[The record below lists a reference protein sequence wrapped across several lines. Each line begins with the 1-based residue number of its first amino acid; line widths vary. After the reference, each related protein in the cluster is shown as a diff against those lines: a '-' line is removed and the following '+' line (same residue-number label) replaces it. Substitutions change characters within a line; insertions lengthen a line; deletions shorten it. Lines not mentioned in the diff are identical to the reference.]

1 MWTKHF
7 LLDASPMDILFQD
20 LRYAI
25 RGLRRASGFT
35 ALAALTLALGIGANA
50 AMFSVVNAVLFRPL
64 PYASADRLVVLWTD
78 DVRRALHRERSP
90 YPTIAA
96 WRADNHTLQDLAYY
110 AVYRETLNEQG
121 VRERLRV
128 AGASTNLFSVLGVSP
143 ALGRPLA
150 SADSLGERVAVIS
163 DAFWRRRF
171 DGDPAVVGRTFR
183 VEGGGDRVVE
193 YRITGVTAP
202 EFYFPD
208 RGVDFWTAA
217 SVPENDVLAPLKK
230 GARRWTAV
238 ARMKSATSTADVQR
252 DLAVVG
258 KRLSA
263 AHATLPSDFPGF
275 TPAVESLRDSLTG
288 EHVQAALWLLLA
300 AVTLVLAIAC
310 ANVAS
315 LTLARAAKRQH
326 EFVVRLALGA
336 TRTRLGA
343 QLTVESLLLAAIG
356 GALGLALASFLG
368 DLLRVAAA
376 NALPRIEDVTI
387 DTRVLAFVAS
397 VSVLSGV
404 IVGLAPVFHAS
415 RPNAGSALR
424 DRGSVSGT
432 RGALRLRSVLVMGQ
446 CALAVVLLA
455 GAGLFL
461 RSLNRLRGVEA
472 GFDAQRVVDV
482 RIEFPATTSATPD
495 AEQAVSAIGSLGGVE
510 AVGFID
516 DMFIGSAQTRSISIA
531 GRDVS
536 TGQMTD
542 GRVTAGFFKTMRV
555 PLLRGRYLTA
565 ADATAQRRDT
575 ASAAAPA
582 EPVVVNA
589 AFARRFFPGENALGR
604 VFAEGSAQQPHS
616 FEIVGIV
623 GDMRRQGRERSPI
636 PEFYTAYVPV
646 PRGRADLLV
655 RVRQDVDPMRLAP
668 AIQSSVRAL
677 IPGSLVW
684 YVRTVSDQFD
694 DFDSARRLETW
705 LLAGFAALA
714 LVLAVVGIYGVV
726 QYAVAQRTREIGL
739 RMALGANSTAIM
751 RTTLGEGLRAP
762 LIGMGIGLVAAGLLT
777 RLMTHLL
784 FETSAGDPITYSAI
798 ALVLAS
804 AAVAACFL
812 PARRA
817 SRVDPMIALR
827 HE

>member
-1 MWTKHF
+1 
-7 LLDASPMDILFQD
+7 MDVLFHD

-35 ALAALTLALGIGANA
+35 ALAAITLALGIGANT

-64 PYASADRLVVLWTD
+64 PYARADRLAVLWTD

-90 YPTIAA
+90 FPTIAA

-110 AVYRETLNEQG
+110 AVYRETLKEQG

-128 AGASTNLFSVLGVSP
+128 AGTSTNLFAVLGVSP
-143 ALGRPLA
+143 ALGRPFVGG
-150 SADSLGERVAVIS
+150 DSLGERLAVIS

-171 DGDPAVVGRTFR
+171 DRDPAVVGKTFH
-183 VEGGGDRVVE
+183 VESGGDRVAE
-193 YRITGVTAP
+193 YRIIGVAAP

-208 RGVDFWTAA
+208 KGVDFWTAA
-217 SVPENDVLAPLKK
+217 RVSEKDVLAPFEKE
-230 GARRWTAV
+230 ARRWTAV
-238 ARMKSATSTADVQR
+238 ARLKRATTTADVER
-252 DLAVVG
+252 DLSNIG
-258 KRLSA
+258 KRLAA

-275 TPAVESLRDSLTG
+275 TPTVESLRDSLTG
-288 EHVQAALWLLLA
+288 EHVQATLWLLLA

-315 LTLARAAKRQH
+315 LSLARAARREH

-336 TRTRLGA
+336 SRTRLAA

-376 NALPRIEDVTI
+376 SALPRIEDLTI
-387 DTRVLAFVAS
+387 DGRVFAFVAG

-404 IVGLAPVFHAS
+404 IVGVAPVFRAS
-415 RPNAGSALR
+415 RSSAGIALR
-424 DRGSVSGT
+424 DRGSISGT
-432 RGALRLRSVLVMGQ
+432 RGALRFRGVLVMAQ

-461 RSLNRLRGVEA
+461 RSLNRLRGVDA

-482 RIEFPATTSATPD
+482 RIEFPAAASALPD
-495 AEQAVSAIGSLGGVE
+495 VEQTLTAIGSLGGVE
-510 AVGFID
+510 AAGFID

-536 TGQMTD
+536 TRQMTD
-542 GRVTAGFFKTMRV
+542 GRVTAGFFRTMRV
-555 PLLRGRYLTA
+555 PLLRGRYLTT
-565 ADATAQRRDT
+565 ADASVQRRDS
-575 ASAAAPA
+575 ASTAAPA

-589 AFARRFFPGENALGR
+589 TFARLFFPGTNALGR
-604 VFAEGSAQQPHS
+604 VFALGTAQASHS
-616 FEIVGIV
+616 FEIVGVV
-623 GDMRRQGRERSPI
+623 GDMRRGGRERSPI
-636 PEFYTAYVPV
+636 PEYYTAYVPV
-646 PRGRADLLV
+646 PQGRADLLV
-655 RVRQDVDPMRLAP
+655 RVRQGVDPMQLAP
-668 AIQSSVRAL
+668 AIQSSARAL

-705 LLAGFAALA
+705 LFAGFAALA
-714 LVLAVVGIYGVV
+714 LMLAVVGIYGVV
-726 QYAVAQRTREIGL
+726 QYAVTQRTREIGL
-739 RMALGANSTAIM
+739 RMALGADGAAVL
-751 RTTLGEGLRAP
+751 RTTLREGLRAP
-762 LIGMGIGLVAAGLLT
+762 LIGLGIGLAAAGLLT

-784 FETSAGDPITYSAI
+784 FETSAGDPLTYAAI
-798 ALVLAS
+798 VLLLAS
-804 AAVAACFL
+804 AAAAACFP

-817 SRVDPMIALR
+817 SRIDPMIALR
-827 HE
+827 HD

>member
-1 MWTKHF
+1 
-7 LLDASPMDILFQD
+7 MDVLWQD

-25 RGLRRASGFT
+25 RSLRRASGFT
-35 ALAALTLALGIGANA
+35 ALAALTLALGIGANT
-50 AMFSVVNAVLFRPL
+50 AMFSVVNAVLLRPL
-64 PYASADRLVVLWTD
+64 PYARADRLVVLWTD

-110 AVYRETLNEQG
+110 AIYRETLNEQG

-150 SADSLGERVAVIS
+150 SGDSLGEKLAVIS

-171 DGDPAVVGRTFR
+171 DGDRAVVGRTFH
-183 VEGGGDRVVE
+183 VETDGDRVAE
-193 YRITGVTAP
+193 YRIIGVAAP

-208 RGVDFWTAA
+208 RSVDFWTAA
-217 SVPENDVLAPLKK
+217 RVSEKDLLAPFDKE
-230 GARRWTAV
+230 ARRWTAI
-238 ARMKSATSTADVQR
+238 ARMKRATSTAEVQR
-252 DLAVVG
+252 DLAHVSQ
-258 KRLSA
+258 RLSA
-263 AHATLPSDFPGF
+263 AYATVPSDFPGF
-275 TPAVESLRDSLTG
+275 APAVESLRDSLTG
-288 EHVQAALWLLLA
+288 ERVQATLWLLLA
-300 AVTLVLAIAC
+300 AVTLVLGVAC

-315 LTLARAAKRQH
+315 LTLARGAKREH

-336 TRTRLGA
+336 TRARLA
-343 QLTVESLLLAAIG
+343 TQLTVESLLLAAIG

-368 DLLRVAAA
+368 DLLRVAAT
-376 NALPRIEDVTI
+376 NALPRLEDLTI
-387 DTRVLAFVAS
+387 DARVFAFVAG
-397 VSVLSGV
+397 VSVLSGL
-404 IVGLAPVFHAS
+404 IVGMAPVFRAS
-415 RPNAGSALR
+415 RSNAGVALC
-424 DRGSVSGT
+424 DRGSISGT
-432 RGALRLRSVLVMGQ
+432 RGALRFRGALVMAQ

-461 RSLNRLRGVEA
+461 RSLIRLRGVEA

-482 RIEFPATTSATPD
+482 RIEFPATASALPD
-495 AEQAVSAIGSLGGVE
+495 AEQALRAIGSLGGVE

-542 GRVTAGFFKTMRV
+542 GRVTAGFFDTMRV
-555 PLLRGRYLTA
+555 PLLRGRFLTA
-565 ADATAQRRDT
+565 ADARVQRLDGP
-575 ASAAAPA
+575 AAAPA

-589 AFARRFFPGENALGR
+589 TFAGRFFPGTNALGR
-604 VFAEGSAQQPHS
+604 VFALGSAQQPHA
-616 FEIVGIV
+616 FEIVGVV

-655 RVRQDVDPMRLAP
+655 RVRYGVDPMQLAP

-705 LLAGFAALA
+705 LFAGFAALA
-714 LVLAVVGIYGVV
+714 LILAVVGIYGVV
-726 QYAVAQRTREIGL
+726 QYAVTQRTREIGL
-739 RMALGANSTAIM
+739 RMALGANSSAVM
-751 RTTLGEGLRAP
+751 WTTLEEGLRAP
-762 LIGMGIGLVAAGLLT
+762 LIGLGIGLVAAGLLA

-784 FETSAGDPITYSAI
+784 FETSAGDPLTYAAI
-798 ALVLAS
+798 VLILAS
-804 AAVAACFL
+804 TAAAACL
-812 PARRA
+812 PPARRA

>member
-1 MWTKHF
+1 M
-7 LLDASPMDILFQD
+7 
-20 LRYAI
+20 
-25 RGLRRASGFT
+25 
-35 ALAALTLALGIGANA
+35 
-50 AMFSVVNAVLFRPL
+50 
-64 PYASADRLVVLWTD
+64 
-78 DVRRALHRERSP
+78 
-90 YPTIAA
+90 
-96 WRADNHTLQDLAYY
+96 
-110 AVYRETLNEQG
+110 
-121 VRERLRV
+121 
-128 AGASTNLFSVLGVSP
+128 
-143 ALGRPLA
+143 
-150 SADSLGERVAVIS
+150 
-163 DAFWRRRF
+163 
-171 DGDPAVVGRTFR
+171 
-183 VEGGGDRVVE
+183 
-193 YRITGVTAP
+193 
-202 EFYFPD
+202 
-208 RGVDFWTAA
+208 
-217 SVPENDVLAPLKK
+217 
-230 GARRWTAV
+230 
-238 ARMKSATSTADVQR
+238 
-252 DLAVVG
+252 
-258 KRLSA
+258 
-263 AHATLPSDFPGF
+263 
-275 TPAVESLRDSLTG
+275 
-288 EHVQAALWLLLA
+288 
-300 AVTLVLAIAC
+300 
-310 ANVAS
+310 
-315 LTLARAAKRQH
+315 
-326 EFVVRLALGA
+326 
-336 TRTRLGA
+336 
-343 QLTVESLLLAAIG
+343 
-356 GALGLALASFLG
+356 
-368 DLLRVAAA
+368 
-376 NALPRIEDVTI
+376 
-387 DTRVLAFVAS
+387 
-397 VSVLSGV
+397 
-404 IVGLAPVFHAS
+404 
-415 RPNAGSALR
+415 
-424 DRGSVSGT
+424 
-432 RGALRLRSVLVMGQ
+432 
-446 CALAVVLLA
+446 
-455 GAGLFL
+455 
-461 RSLNRLRGVEA
+461 
-472 GFDAQRVVDV
+472 VDV

-616 FEIVGIV
+616 LEIVGIV

-636 PEFYTAYVPV
+636 PEFYTPYVPV

>member
-1 MWTKHF
+1 
-7 LLDASPMDILFQD
+7 MDVLYQD

-25 RGLRRASGFT
+25 RGLRHASGFT
-35 ALAALTLALGIGANA
+35 ALAALTLALGIGANT

-96 WRADNHTLQDLAYY
+96 WRAENHTLQDLAYY

-128 AGASTNLFSVLGVSP
+128 AGASLNLFSVLGVSP
-143 ALGRPLA
+143 ALGRPFA
-150 SADSLGERVAVIS
+150 SGDSLGERVAVIS

-171 DGDPAVVGRTFR
+171 NGDPAVIGRTFH

-193 YRITGVTAP
+193 YRITGVAAP
-202 EFYFPD
+202 QFYFPD
-208 RGVDFWTAA
+208 KGVDFWTAA
-217 SVPENDVLAPLKK
+217 SVPEKDVLAPFEKD
-230 GARRWTAV
+230 ARRWTAI
-238 ARMKSATSTADVQR
+238 ARVTSATSTADVQR
-252 DLAVVG
+252 DLALVG
-258 KRLSA
+258 KRLTA

-288 EHVQAALWLLLA
+288 ERVQATLWLLLA

-315 LTLARAAKRQH
+315 LMLGRGAKRAH
-326 EFVVRLALGA
+326 EFALRLALGA
-336 TRTRLGA
+336 TRARLAA
-343 QLTVESLLLAAIG
+343 QLAVESLLLAAIG
-356 GALGLALASFLG
+356 GALGLVLAFFLV

-376 NALPRIEDVTI
+376 NGLPRIEGVTVDV
-387 DTRVLAFVAS
+387 RVLAFVAG

-404 IVGLAPVFHAS
+404 IVGLAPVLGTS
-415 RPNAGSALR
+415 RQDAGTALR

-432 RGALRLRSVLVMGQ
+432 RGALRFRGGLVMGQ

-482 RIEFPATTSATPD
+482 RIEFAATASGPPD
-495 AEQAVSAIGSLGGVE
+495 VEQALRAIGSLSGVE
-510 AVGFID
+510 AAGFID
-516 DMFIGSAQTRSISIA
+516 DMFINATQSRSISIA

-536 TGQMTD
+536 TGVMSD
-542 GRVTAGFFKTMRV
+542 GRVTAGFFKAMRV

-565 ADATAQRRDT
+565 ADARAQHRDT
-575 ASAAAPA
+575 ASLAAPA

-589 AFARRFFPGENALGR
+589 VFAQRFFPAGNPLGR
-604 VFAEGSAQQPHS
+604 QFAAGSAQQPRW
-616 FEIVGIV
+616 FEIVGVV

-655 RVRQDVDPMRLAP
+655 RVRPDLDPMRLA
-668 AIQSSVRAL
+668 AVIQSSVRVL

-694 DFDSARRLETW
+694 DFDSARRFETW
-705 LLAGFAALA
+705 LIAGFAALA

-726 QYAVAQRTREIGL
+726 QYAVTQRTREIGL
-739 RMALGANSTAIM
+739 RMALGADSAAVL
-751 RTTLGEGLRAP
+751 RTTLKEGLRVP
-762 LIGMGIGLVAAGLLT
+762 LIGIGIGLVAAGLLT
-777 RLMTHLL
+777 RLIAHLL
-784 FETSAGDPITYSAI
+784 FETSAGDPVTYAAITLA
-798 ALVLAS
+798 LAS
-804 AAVAACFL
+804 AAAAACCL

-817 SRVDPMIALR
+817 SRIDPMIALR
-827 HE
+827 SE

>member
-1 MWTKHF
+1 
-7 LLDASPMDILFQD
+7 MDVLYQD

-25 RGLRRASGFT
+25 RGLRRDSGFA
-35 ALAALTLALGIGANA
+35 ALAALTLALGIGANT

-64 PYASADRLVVLWTD
+64 PYASPDRLVLLWTD
-78 DVRRALHRERSP
+78 DVRHALHRERSP

-96 WRADNHTLQDLAYY
+96 WRGDNHTLEDLAYY

-128 AGASTNLFSVLGVSP
+128 VGASTNLFSVLGVSP
-143 ALGRPLA
+143 ALGRRFA
-150 SADSLGERVAVIS
+150 SGDSLGERVAVIS

-171 DGDPAVVGRTFR
+171 NGDPAVVGGTFH
-183 VEGGGDRVVE
+183 VEGGGDRVAE
-193 YRITGVTAP
+193 YRITGVAAP

-208 RGVDFWTAA
+208 KGVDFWTPAR
-217 SVPENDVLAPLKK
+217 VPEKDLLAPFDKD
-230 GARRWTAV
+230 ARGWTAL

-263 AHATLPSDFPGF
+263 TQAALPSDFPGF

-288 EHVQAALWLLLA
+288 ERVQATLWLLLA
-300 AVTLVLAIAC
+300 AVTVVLAIAC

-315 LTLARAAKRQH
+315 LTLARGAKREH

-336 TRTRLGA
+336 TRTRLAA
-343 QLTVESLLLAAIG
+343 QLAVESLVLAALG
-356 GALGLALASFLG
+356 GALGLALGFLLVG
-368 DLLRVAAA
+368 LLRVAAA
-376 NALPRIEDVTI
+376 NAVPRIEDVTI
-387 DTRVLAFVAS
+387 DARALAFVAG

-404 IVGLAPVFHAS
+404 IIALAPAFRAS
-415 RPNAGSALR
+415 RPEAGIALR
-424 DRGSVSGT
+424 DRGSVSGA
-432 RGALRLRSVLVMGQ
+432 RGAMRLRGVLVMGQ

-482 RIEFPATTSATPD
+482 RIELPATASVPLDVEVALR
-495 AEQAVSAIGSLGGVE
+495 AIGSLGGVE
-510 AVGFID
+510 ATGLID
-516 DMFIGSAQTRSISIA
+516 DMFIGSAQSRSISIA
-531 GRDVS
+531 GGEVS
-536 TGQMTD
+536 TGVMSD
-542 GRVTAGFFKTMRV
+542 GRVTPGFFKAMRV

-565 ADATAQRRDT
+565 ADTRAQRRDT
-575 ASAAAPA
+575 ASVAAPA

-589 AFARRFFPGENALGR
+589 AFARRFFTSANPLGR
-604 VFAEGSAQQPHS
+604 VFASGSAQPPHW
-616 FEIVGIV
+616 FEIVGVV
-623 GDMRRQGRERSPI
+623 GDMRRQGRERSPV

-655 RVRQDVDPMRLAP
+655 RVRESVDPMRLAP
-668 AIQSSVRAL
+668 VIQSSVRAL

-684 YVRTVSDQFD
+684 YVRTAADQFD
-694 DFDSARRLETW
+694 DFDSARRFETW
-705 LLAGFAALA
+705 LIAGFAALA

-726 QYAVAQRTREIGL
+726 QYAVVQRTREIGL
-739 RMALGANSTAIM
+739 RMALGADSSAVL
-751 RTTLGEGLRAP
+751 RATLKEGLRVP

-777 RLMTHLL
+777 RLITHLL
-784 FETSAGDPITYSAI
+784 FDTSAGDPITYAAI
-798 ALVLAS
+798 TLVLAS
-804 AAVAACFL
+804 AAAAACVL

-817 SRVDPMIALR
+817 SRIDPMIALR
-827 HE
+827 SE

>member
-1 MWTKHF
+1 
-7 LLDASPMDILFQD
+7 MDVLCQD

-35 ALAALTLALGIGANA
+35 AVATLTLALGIGANT

-96 WRADNHTLQDLAYY
+96 WRADNHTLEDLAYY
-110 AVYRETLNEQG
+110 AIYRETLNEQG

-143 ALGRPLA
+143 ALGRPFA
-150 SADSLGERVAVIS
+150 SGDSLGERVAVIS
-163 DAFWRRRF
+163 DAFWHRRF
-171 DGDPAVVGRTFR
+171 DGDPAVVGRTFH
-183 VEGGGDRVVE
+183 VESVGDRVAE
-193 YRITGVTAP
+193 YRIIGVASP

-208 RGVDFWTAA
+208 KGVDLWTAT
-217 SVPENDVLAPLKK
+217 SVPEKDVLAPLEKE
-230 GARRWTAV
+230 ARRWTAV
-238 ARMKSATSTADVQR
+238 ARMKGATSTADVQR
-252 DLAVVG
+252 ELALVS

-263 AHATLPSDFPGF
+263 AYVTLPADFPGF
-275 TPAVESLRDSLTG
+275 APAVESLRDSLTG
-288 EHVQAALWLLLA
+288 EHVQATLWLLLA

-315 LTLARAAKRQH
+315 LTLARGAKREH
-326 EFVVRLALGA
+326 EFIVRLALGA
-336 TRTRLGA
+336 TRARLAA

-368 DLLRVAAA
+368 ALLRVAAA
-376 NALPRIEDVTI
+376 NALPRIEELTI
-387 DTRVLAFVAS
+387 DARVFAFVAG
-397 VSVLSGV
+397 VTALSGV
-404 IVGLAPVFHAS
+404 IVGVAPVFRAS
-415 RPNAGSALR
+415 RSNAGIALR
-424 DRGSVSGT
+424 DRGSISGT
-432 RGALRLRSVLVMGQ
+432 RGALRFRGVLVMAQ

-455 GAGLFL
+455 SAGLFL

-482 RIEFPATTSATPD
+482 RIEFPATASALPD
-495 AEQAVSAIGSLGGVE
+495 VEQALRAIGSLGGVE

-516 DMFIGSAQTRSISIA
+516 DMFIGSAASRPISIA
-531 GRDVS
+531 GRDLS
-536 TGQMTD
+536 TGQLND
-542 GRVTAGFFKTMRV
+542 ARVTAGFFKTMHV
-555 PLLRGRYLTA
+555 PLLEGRYLTA
-565 ADATAQRRDT
+565 ADASVQRRDSV
-575 ASAAAPA
+575 SAAAPA
-582 EPVVVNA
+582 ERVVVNTT
-589 AFARRFFPGENALGR
+589 FVRRFFPGASALGR
-604 VFAEGSAQQPHS
+604 VFALGSVQQPRS
-616 FEIVGIV
+616 FEIVGVV

-636 PEFYTAYVPV
+636 PEYYTAYVPV

-694 DFDSARRLETW
+694 DFDSARHLETW
-705 LLAGFAALA
+705 LLASFAALA
-714 LVLAVVGIYGVV
+714 VVLAVIGIYGVV
-726 QYAVAQRTREIGL
+726 QYAVTQRTREIGL
-739 RMALGANSTAIM
+739 RMALGADSAAVM
-751 RTTLGEGLRAP
+751 RMTLEEGLRMP
-762 LIGMGIGLVAAGLLT
+762 LIGMGIGLVAAAVLT

-784 FETSAGDPITYSAI
+784 FETSAGDPVTYAAIT
-798 ALVLAS
+798 LVLAS
-804 AAVAACFL
+804 AAAAACF
-812 PARRA
+812 PAARRA